1 MTTVGLVA
9 NLVGLVANLVGVL
22 VLLDYSNSMGSWG

>member
-1 MTTVGLVA
+1 MTTVGFVA
-9 NLVGLVANLVGVL
+9 NLVGLVANLVGVI